1 MSVPNYSQSLTR
13 SMPPSPGAGSPA
25 GREGLSRFVK
35 RLSSVLR
42 RNGSKKASATGGTAP
57 SAAGPA
63 KASTSQSQPA
73 APSPPLLLMSDQGPQ
88 HAVMTYEWNAL
99 HHERARALFAKYGLT
114 AELDQWMSHPNLQVK
129 RVEKPIRMRVR
140 RICHRCL
147 IPFGSN
153 SSCSN
158 CEHVRCK
165 KCPRYP
171 PLVVDTKGKGKAVA
185 TIDVPLARAGTTQLK
200 EKHKAPLLTIPSRR
214 GGQDLIYR
222 PPRQRIR
229 RTCHRCGSLFKGGA
243 TECVTCKHIRCKLCP
258 RDPAKL
264 EKYPDGYPGDVD
276 PPYEPP
282 LRTFKRPRIRVRHY
296 CHKCNTM
303 YSHGNDVC
311 SHCGQE
317 KGDDTIRDPPKKV
330 KQPPDPEVVRRVEER
345 LAALVLRGQEVSS

>member
-1 MSVPNYSQSLTR
+1 
-13 SMPPSPGAGSPA
+13 
-25 GREGLSRFVK
+25 
-35 RLSSVLR
+35 
-42 RNGSKKASATGGTAP
+42 
-57 SAAGPA
+57 
-63 KASTSQSQPA
+63 
-73 APSPPLLLMSDQGPQ
+73 
-88 HAVMTYEWNAL
+88 MTYEWNAL

-147 IPFGSN
+147 IPFGSS

-258 RDPAKL
+258 RDP
-264 EKYPDGYPGDVD
+264 YVPFWFTIVFVF
-276 PPYEPP
+276 PPPP
-282 LRTFKRPRIRVRHY
+282 TTLLTQL
-296 CHKCNTM
+296 N
-303 YSHGNDVC
+303 SH
-311 SHCGQE
+311 
-317 KGDDTIRDPPKKV
+317 T
-330 KQPPDPEVVRRVEER
+330 
-345 LAALVLRGQEVSS
+345 SSLSFSLIKFGGVQLQISRAYD